1 MEKELPNTTCRFSR
15 QDPGFSIYI
24 GAEIADEVLKAMP
37 LRKKLIAVF
46 DEDKET
52 LTIQKLRIQ
61 P

>member
-15 QDPGFSIYI
+15 QTPGFSIYI
-24 GAEIADEVLKAMP
+24 GSEIADVVLAVMP
-37 LRKKLIAVF
+37 LKKKLIAVF
-46 DEDKET
+46 DEENET